1 MKNILLLGA
10 GRSSYHLIQYLL
22 QQAST
27 EHWHVTVGDFDA
39 KLAEEKVGNN
49 PHGTAIQ
56 FDIQNTELAEHHIS
70 KADVVISLLPPFL
83 HLKAAKACL
92 KFGKHLLTASYV
104 SPELKALEE
113 EVKAK
118 GLLFLNEIGLDPG
131 IDHLSAMQIIDRL
144 KAEEAKIV
152 AFRSYT
158 GGLIAPE
165 HDNNPWNY
173 KFTWNPRNVVLAGQ
187 GTAKYLINGQ
197 YKYVPYHRLF
207 THLEQIDVEN
217 FGEFEGYPNRDSLSY
232 REVYGIANIP
242 TLLRGTLR
250 RKGFCSAWNAFVQ
263 LGMTD
268 DSYAIENSEMMSY
281 REFTNSFLQ
290 YSKVYLVEEKLANLL
305 GVATDDVLMKKIA
318 WLGLLGHEKIG
329 LKRATPAQ
337 ILQHLL
343 ERKWKLEEGDKD
355 MIVMQ
360 HIFEYE
366 TAQGEQRTL
375 TSSLVVIGEDTQ
387 ATAMSKTVGLPLGI
401 AAKLLL
407 QGKIDLKGVIIPVQ
421 PQIYEPVL
429 QELEGLGVKFWEKH
443 NLP

>member
-10 GRSSYHLIQYLL
+10 GRSSYSLISYMLQNASQENWHL
-22 QQAST
+22 
-27 EHWHVTVGDFDA
+27 TVGDFQVT
-39 KLAEEKVGNN
+39 LAEEKIKNH
-49 PHGTAIQ
+49 PRGTAIS
-56 FDIQNTELAEHHIS
+56 FDIQNTDLAEQQIS
-70 KADVVISLLPPFL
+70 KADVVISLLPPSL
-83 HLKAAKACL
+83 HLKVAHLCL

-104 SPELKALEE
+104 SSDLQALDNEA
-113 EVKAK
+113 KTK

-144 KAEEAKIV
+144 KQEEAKII

-158 GGLIAPE
+158 GGLVAPE
-165 HDNNPWNY
+165 YDNNPWNY

-207 THLEQIDVEN
+207 THLEEITIGN
-217 FGEFEGYPNRDSLSY
+217 YGAFEGYPNRDSLSY

-250 RKGFCSAWNAFVQ
+250 KKGYCAAWSAFVQ

-268 DSYAIENSEMMSY
+268 DGYVIENSEMMSF

-305 GVATDDVLMKKIA
+305 KVSTDDALMKKIA

-343 ERKWKLEEGDKD
+343 EKKWKLEQGDKD

-366 TAQGEQRTL
+366 NAKGEAKTL
-375 TSSLVVIGEDTQ
+375 TSSLVVIGENEQ
-387 ATAMSKTVGLPLGI
+387 ETAMAKTVGLPLGI

-407 QGKIDLKGVIIPVQ
+407 QGKIDLKGVVIPVQ
-421 PQIYEPVL
+421 KQIYAPVL
-429 QELEGLGVKFWEKH
+429 KELESYGVQFVEKE
-443 NLP
+443 N